1 MFVLLLLRCRG
12 DEVNGAETG
21 RGSEGMDVDDGW
33 SRDRVKIASVGGEG
47 GPRTAVWIR
56 EVAKIYYVVKKE
68 EEEKEEE

>member
-33 SRDRVKIASVGGEG
+33 SRDRVKIASVGGRVDR
-47 GPRTAVWIR
+47 GPRYGLGRWRRSIT
-56 EVAKIYYVVKKE
+56 
-68 EEEKEEE
+68 

>member
-1 MFVLLLLRCRG
+1 MVARPCQDCLC
-12 DEVNGAETG
+12 
-21 RGSEGMDVDDGW
+21 
-33 SRDRVKIASVGGEG
+33 GGEG